1 MKRSRSPFQG
11 RWIPRVLALLLPFL
25 LLCLVAWTADHQGLN
40 QKAGMAD
47 CDPMT
52 ACFLDLIMTVMPIKN
67 ANDHPVGP
75 NQEVP
80 WSQGPEDPPVDPPPN
95 VIVILADDMGFNDI
109 SLYNGETTATLP
121 TPEIDSLAAQ
131 GVVFTNGYAANATC
145 APSRAALVTGRY
157 STRFGFEFTPIFKI
171 GYTLF
176 DLMDRGCSTDPYP
189 LILDMELADALP
201 ELEELGMPP
210 SEITLAET
218 LKGAGYHTVHIG
230 KWHLGGTGESRPEFQ
245 GFDESLYLSGTLY
258 LPEDSPEV
266 VNAKLLDFSPID
278 WMMWVSSWY
287 GAQFN
292 GGPEFEPR
300 GYLTD
305 YYTDEAVKVIEAN
318 RNRPFFL
325 YLSHWGIHNP
335 LQAKRE
341 DYDALSHIGDH
352 RLRVYAAM
360 IRALDR
366 SVGRVMDALAA
377 NGLVDNTL
385 VIFTS
390 DNGGAPYVGLPD
402 INHPYRGWKTTFFE
416 GGIHVPYFMSWPG
429 TISAGTTYD
438 KPVTH
443 FDIFATAA
451 AAAGAPLPGDR
462 TIDGVDL
469 VPYVTG
475 AATGEPHDTLFWRSG
490 HYRVVLSK
498 DTSSGDWWKMSVAD
512 RPDKVWLY
520 NLTTDPTE
528 QTNLADSMPAK
539 VGELQALLDAHN
551 AEQVEPIWPSVLQ
564 DYVTIDKTDEEV
576 LFPEDEYIYWP
587 N

>member
-1 MKRSRSPFQG
+1 MKKPKSPFNDI
-11 RWIPRVLALLLPFL
+11 WISRILALLLPFL
-25 LLCLVAWTADHQGLN
+25 LLCLVAWPVDGKGSRGKTGLP
-40 QKAGMAD
+40 D

-52 ACFLDLIMTVMPIKN
+52 ACFIDLILTLAPIKN
-67 ANDHPVGP
+67 AAEHPVVP

-95 VIVILADDMGFNDI
+95 IIVILADDMGFNDI
-109 SLYNGETTATLP
+109 SLYNGETTSTIP
-121 TPEIDSLAAQ
+121 TPEIDALAAQ

-145 APSRAALVTGRY
+145 APSRASIVTGRY
-157 STRFGFEFTPIFKI
+157 STRFGYEFTPVFKI

-176 DLMDRGCSTDPYP
+176 DLMGRGCSMEPYP
-189 LILDMELADALP
+189 LILDMELANQLP
-201 ELEELGMPP
+201 ELEELGMPT
-210 SEITLAET
+210 SEITIAET
-218 LKGAGYHTVHIG
+218 LKGAGYHTAHIG
-230 KWHLGGTGESRPEFQ
+230 KWHLGGTNGSRPEDQ
-245 GFDESLYLSGTLY
+245 GFDESLYLSGILY
-258 LPEDSPEV
+258 LPEDSPDV
-266 VNAKLLDFSPID
+266 VNAKLDFSPID
-278 WMMWVSSWY
+278 TMMWASAWY
-287 GAQFN
+287 SAQFN
-292 GGPEFEPR
+292 GGPEFEPN

-305 YYTDEAVKVIEAN
+305 YYTDEAIKVIEAN
-318 RNRPFFL
+318 KNRPFFL
-325 YLSHWGIHNP
+325 YLSHWGIHDP

-341 DYDALSHIGDH
+341 DYDALSHIGNH

-402 INHPYRGWKTTFFE
+402 INQPYRGWKTTFFE

-429 TISAGTTYD
+429 TIGAGTTYD

-451 AAAGAPLPGDR
+451 AAAGATLPGDR

-475 AATGEPHDTLFWRSG
+475 AATGEPHETLFWRSG
-490 HYRVVLSK
+490 HYQVVLSE
-498 DTSSGDWWKMSVAD
+498 DDGTGDWWKMSVAD
-512 RPDKVWLY
+512 IPDKVWLY

-528 QTNLADSMPAK
+528 QTNVADSMSGK
-539 VGELQALLDAHN
+539 VAELQALLDAHN

-564 DYVTIDKTDEEV
+564 DYVTIDKTDEEF
-576 LFPEDEYIYWP
+576 LLPEDEYIYWP